1 VPFND
6 IENMT
11 KRIERMVAEGNPPAA
26 LIMEPAMMNLGV
38 VLPDLA
44 FLQAVRDIT
53 TKHGIVLIFDEVKTG
68 ICTAR
73 GGAVERWGIVPDMIC
88 LGKAIAGG
96 TPCGAIG
103 GRADIMEKVND
114 GTVFQVGTYS
124 GNPLSMAA
132 ARASWEQVMTDD
144 AYAHLNDLNDQII
157 AKCDAVCAKYD
168 FPGYTVGISSKGC
181 VNFAL
186 GKITDYES
194 FIKEQ
199 DADLVA
205 LAWLYNINRGLIIAP
220 GREEEWT
227 LSITHT
233 DADVDLFV
241 GAFEDLVR
249 DVTA

>member
-1 VPFND
+1 
-6 IENMT
+6 M
-11 KRIERMVAEGNPPAA
+11 A
-26 LIMEPAMMNLGV
+26 
-38 VLPDLA
+38 
-44 FLQAVRDIT
+44 
-53 TKHGIVLIFDEVKTG
+53 
-68 ICTAR
+68 
-73 GGAVERWGIVPDMIC
+73 
-88 LGKAIAGG
+88 
-96 TPCGAIG
+96 
-103 GRADIMEKVND
+103 KVND

-132 ARASWEQVMTDD
+132 ARASFEQVMTDD
-144 AYAHLNDLNDQII
+144 AYAHLNELNDRII
-157 AKCDAVCAKYD
+157 AKCDAVCQKYD

-241 GAFEDLVR
+241 ERVR
-249 DVTA
+249 GPRPRRHRLRRSTRTAGRRKRRRPLSSRRGGRPCEAARPFRRLRPAGRVRAAAAAPCPLRRPSRRRRRRPAPRPCRRAAG

>member
-1 VPFND
+1 
-6 IENMT
+6 
-11 KRIERMVAEGNPPAA
+11 
-26 LIMEPAMMNLGV
+26 
-38 VLPDLA
+38 
-44 FLQAVRDIT
+44 
-53 TKHGIVLIFDEVKTG
+53 
-68 ICTAR
+68 
-73 GGAVERWGIVPDMIC
+73 
-88 LGKAIAGG
+88 
-96 TPCGAIG
+96 
-103 GRADIMEKVND
+103 MEKVND

-144 AYAHLNDLNDQII
+144 AYAHLNHLNDRII